1 MGHGLGDYSHC
12 TDSHREVSPVRLS
25 SATVVLGFTKCRGGV
40 GNSGR
45 CTTYSNDYCSQ
56 TLLQKIFRGGKQY
69 IGAVII
75 AERL

>member
-1 MGHGLGDYSHC
+1 M
-12 TDSHREVSPVRLS
+12 RLS
-25 SATVVLGFTKCRGGV
+25 SATVVFTKCRGAV